1 MAEDRAGK
9 DRVYT
14 KWKPPKNKLTQEI
27 QRRKSGKRK
36 SVVAD
41 TAVERERSTKV
52 DTAMTAVSA
61 GPGKSASQIYF
72 YDWSDNYRRV
82 IKELKAA
89 EADRLRSESV
99 SSLSSLDSC
108 KCLVSSVSV
117 PSCVLTASKVKMNRK
132 FGVSKRPSV
141 ISGSEKVKSQ
151 EKSPP
156 KKELQKSTPKIAKEY
171 IDTRWPKVKIFY
183 AMKSFI

>member
-1 MAEDRAGK
+1 MSSEEESLGGESDIWTEYGGEVSEDKAGK

-108 KCLVSSVSV
+108 KCLVS
-117 PSCVLTASKVKMNRK
+117 
-132 FGVSKRPSV
+132 
-141 ISGSEKVKSQ
+141 
-151 EKSPP
+151 
-156 KKELQKSTPKIAKEY
+156 
-171 IDTRWPKVKIFY
+171 
-183 AMKSFI
+183 

>member
-1 MAEDRAGK
+1 MSSEEESVGGESDIWTEYGGEVTEDKAGK

-27 QRRKSGKRK
+27 QRKKSGKRK
-36 SVVAD
+36 SVPAAD
-41 TAVERERSTKV
+41 TTVERTSKV

-89 EADRLRSESV
+89 EAEKVRSGSV
-99 SSLSSLDSC
+99 SSFSNISSHSSLDSC
-108 KCLVSSVSV
+108 EFQTEFLLK
-117 PSCVLTASKVKMNRK
+117 
-132 FGVSKRPSV
+132 
-141 ISGSEKVKSQ
+141 
-151 EKSPP
+151 
-156 KKELQKSTPKIAKEY
+156 
-171 IDTRWPKVKIFY
+171 
-183 AMKSFI
+183 

>member
-1 MAEDRAGK
+1 MTLLSLQLVSSEEESLGGESDIWTEYGGEVSEDRAGQ

-41 TAVERERSTKV
+41 TAAERSSKV

-89 EADRLRSESV
+89 DAQKARSESV
-99 SSLSSLDSC
+99 SSGSSS
-108 KCLVSSVSV
+108 SSVG
-117 PSCVLTASKVKMNRK
+117 CK
-132 FGVSKRPSV
+132 FCY
-141 ISGSEKVKSQ
+141 
-151 EKSPP
+151 KSPIH
-156 KKELQKSTPKIAKEY
+156 TY
-171 IDTRWPKVKIFY
+171 
-183 AMKSFI
+183 